1 MAEAILR
8 RYKKVKNKTE
18 KKPDILFI
26 DGGKGQLSRVNE
38 ILKSLK
44 ISDLSVAA
52 IAKGKDRKS
61 GDETIYVNDSKNIL
75 KVSSHSPAFHYI
87 QQIRDEAHRF
97 AVTGH
102 RIRRKINRKSSK
114 LDGIEGLGPVKKR
127 ELLKQFGGIQGVLI
141 ASIDD
146 LSKVRGISKD
156 LAVRISNNL
165 HR

>member
-1 MAEAILR
+1 M
-8 RYKKVKNKTE
+8 
-18 KKPDILFI
+18 
-26 DGGKGQLSRVNE
+26 
-38 ILKSLK
+38 
-44 ISDLSVAA
+44 
-52 IAKGKDRKS
+52 
-61 GDETIYVNDSKNIL
+61 NDSKNIL
-75 KVSSHSPAFHYI
+75 KVSFHSPEFHYI

-146 LSKVRGISKD
+146 LRKVRGISKD

>member
-61 GDETIYVNDSKNIL
+61 GGETIYVDDSKNIL
-75 KVSSHSPAFHYI
+75 KDRSHSPAFNYI

-146 LSKVRGISKD
+146 LRTVSYTHLTLPTK
-156 LAVRISNNL
+156 A
-165 HR
+165 

>member
-1 MAEAILR
+1 MN
-8 RYKKVKNKTE
+8 Y
-18 KKPDILFI
+18 
-26 DGGKGQLSRVNE
+26 
-38 ILKSLK
+38 
-44 ISDLSVAA
+44 
-52 IAKGKDRKS
+52 
-61 GDETIYVNDSKNIL
+61 SKNIL
-75 KVSSHSPAFHYI
+75 KVPSHSPAFLYI

-146 LSKVRGISKD
+146 LRKVRGISKD

-165 HR
+165 HK